1 MILLYKNYFNF
12 PFVGCAKLIDLVNFW
27 TAGKVVGFK
36 NEILMVK
43 FNDSTESRLL
53 LAETCFM
60 GIVLPTRY
68 NNYEDFKHNKDIA
81 ISYGSKGFDF
91 T

>member
-12 PFVGCAKLIDLVNFW
+12 PFVGCAKLIDLISFW
-27 TAGKVVGFK
+27 TAGKVVGFN

-43 FNDSTESRLL
+43 FNDSTESRLP
-53 LAETCFM
+53 LAETCSM

-68 NNYEDFKHNKDIA
+68 NNEDFKRNMDIA

>member
-1 MILLYKNYFNF
+1 
-12 PFVGCAKLIDLVNFW
+12 
-27 TAGKVVGFK
+27 
-36 NEILMVK
+36 MVK
-43 FNDSTESRLL
+43 FNDSTESRLP

-68 NNYEDFKHNKDIA
+68 NNYEDFKHNMDIA